1 MANKIK
7 ISSSEPVKYSRHDFQ
22 LSDYVYAPVSLD
34 DPSQGNQLAYI
45 DQQDKDGC
53 TIIFAQTGRTVY
65 REYDDLYL
73 VPITEDWLKENSQV
87 FSTCND
93 LKQTE
98 GDFSFSYQYKFS
110 AKRFNRKY
118 NIVVY
123 ELHYEDEVIYQRL
136 CREGLNWF
144 TCLNESQGRVTVA
157 KIVSKIYHLSKEK
170 GLVLFGGAG
179 VMQSISIHDL
189 QHFLRLCG
197 CEELKIPQSLLE
209 D

>member
-7 ISSSEPVKYSRHDFQ
+7 ISGSEPVKYRPHDFQ
-22 LSDYVYAPVSLD
+22 LGDYVYAPVSLD

-53 TIIFAQTGRTVY
+53 TIIFAQTDRTVY

-73 VPITEDWLKENSQV
+73 VPITEDWMKENPQV
-87 FSTCND
+87 FTPCSDVKQPNEN
-93 LKQTE
+93 LKISSQHQ
-98 GDFSFSYQYKFS
+98 FF
-110 AKRFNRKY
+110 AKRFDCDYR
-118 NIVVY
+118 IVVN
-123 ELHYEDEVIYQRL
+123 ELHYEDEEEYQRL

-144 TCLNESQGRVTVA
+144 ACLNES
-157 KIVSKIYHLSKEK
+157 KEK
-170 GLVLFGGAG
+170 AIIAQILTVTHIKTQNSLSYRAIG
-179 VMQSISIHDL
+179 VMQVISIHDL

>member
-7 ISSSEPVKYSRHDFQ
+7 ISDSEPIKYSRHDFQ
-22 LSDYVYAPVSLD
+22 LGDYVYAPVFLD
-34 DPSQGNQLAYI
+34 DPQQGNQLAYI

-98 GDFSFSYQYKFS
+98 GDFYFFYQYKFS
-110 AKRFNRKY
+110 AKRFNCDYR
-118 NIVVY
+118 IVVY
-123 ELHYEDEVIYQRL
+123 ELHYEDEEEYQRL

-144 TCLNESQGRVTVA
+144 TCINESQGKATIAQILTV
-157 KIVSKIYHLSKEK
+157 SHLKTQSS
-170 GLVLFGGAG
+170 LVYRITG
-179 VMQSISIHDL
+179 VMQVISIHDL

>member
-7 ISSSEPVKYSRHDFQ
+7 ISGSEPIKYGPHDFQ

-34 DPSQGNQLAYI
+34 DPSQGNQLACI
-45 DQQDKDGC
+45 DQQNKDVC
-53 TIIFAQTGRTVY
+53 SIIFAQTDRTVY
-65 REYDDLYL
+65 REYDDFCL
-73 VPITEDWLKENSQV
+73 VPITEDWLKENPQV
-87 FSTCND
+87 FTPCND
-93 LKQTE
+93 LMQTE

-123 ELHYEDEVIYQRL
+123 ELHYEDEGVYQRL
-136 CREGLNWF
+136 CREGLDWF
-144 TCLNESQGRVTVA
+144 TCLNESKGTVTIA
-157 KIVSKIYHLSKEK
+157 KVVSKTYYLSKGK
-170 GLVLFGGAG
+170 GLITFGAG
-179 VMQSISIHDL
+179 VVQIISIHDL

-197 CEELKIPQSLLE
+197 CEELKVPQSLLE

>member
-7 ISSSEPVKYSRHDFQ
+7 ISGCEPVKYGPHDFQ
-22 LSDYVYAPVSLD
+22 LGDYVYAPVSIN

-45 DQQDKDGC
+45 YKQNNYGC
-53 TIIFAQTGRTVY
+53 SIVFVQTNRKVY
-65 REYDDLYL
+65 RVYNELYL
-73 VPITEDWLKENSQV
+73 VPITEEWLKENPQV
-87 FSTCND
+87 FTPSD
-93 LKQTE
+93 DIKQTE
-98 GDFSFSYQYKFS
+98 GDLSFSYQYKFS
-110 AKRFNRKY
+110 ARRFNRKY

-123 ELHYEDEVIYQRL
+123 ELHYEDEMMYQRL

-157 KIVSKIYHLSKEK
+157 QIVAKIYHLSKEK
-170 GLVLFGGAG
+170 GLEIVGAKA
-179 VMQSISIHDL
+179 MQAISIHDL

-197 CEELKIPQSLLE
+197 CEELKVPQSLLE

>member
-7 ISSSEPVKYSRHDFQ
+7 ISDSEPIKYSRHDFQ
-22 LSDYVYAPVSLD
+22 LGDYVYAPVSLD
-34 DPSQGNQLAYI
+34 DPQQGNQLAYI

-157 KIVSKIYHLSKEK
+157 KIVTKIYHLSKEK

>member
-1 MANKIK
+1 MANIIK

-110 AKRFNRKY
+110 AKRFNCDYR
-118 NIVVY
+118 IVVY
-123 ELHYEDEVIYQRL
+123 ELHYEDEEEYQRL

-144 TCLNESQGRVTVA
+144 TCINESQGKATIAQILTV
-157 KIVSKIYHLSKEK
+157 SHLKTQSS
-170 GLVLFGGAG
+170 LVYRITG
-179 VMQSISIHDL
+179 VMQVISIHDL

>member
-7 ISSSEPVKYSRHDFQ
+7 ISDSEPIKYSRHDFQ
-22 LSDYVYAPVSLD
+22 LGDYVYAPVSLD
-34 DPSQGNQLAYI
+34 DPQQGNQLAYI

-136 CREGLNWF
+136 CREGLNRF
-144 TCLNESQGRVTVA
+144 TCINESQGRVTVA

>member
-7 ISSSEPVKYSRHDFQ
+7 IRSSEPVKYGPRDFQ
-22 LSDYVYAPVSLD
+22 LGDYVYAPVSLN

-45 DQQDKDGC
+45 DQQDKEGC
-53 TIIFAQTGRTVY
+53 TILFVQTSRTVY

-73 VPITEDWLKENSQV
+73 VPITEDWLKENPQV
-87 FSTCND
+87 LTPCND

-98 GDFSFSYQYKFS
+98 GDLSFQYKFS

-123 ELHYEDEVIYQRL
+123 ELHYEDEGVYQRL
-136 CREGLNWF
+136 CREGLDWF
-144 TCLNESQGRVTVA
+144 TCLNESKGTVTVA
-157 KIVSKIYHLSKEK
+157 KIVVKTYHLSKEK
-170 GLVLFGGAG
+170 GLVLFGGVE

-197 CEELKIPQSLLE
+197 CEELKVPQSLLE

>member
-7 ISSSEPVKYSRHDFQ
+7 ISDSEPIKYSRHDFQ
-22 LSDYVYAPVSLD
+22 LGDYVYAPVSLD
-34 DPSQGNQLAYI
+34 DPQQGTQLAYI

-123 ELHYEDEVIYQRL
+123 ELHYEDEVMYQRL

-157 KIVSKIYHLSKEK
+157 KIVTKIYHLSKEK
-170 GLVLFGGAG
+170 GLVLFGGAL